1 MLKKTFAALVL
12 AVLAIFAVP
21 AAANAYGSGSDVT
34 VEGPVVAGGNV
45 TVVFGP
51 GAFAGAQNISF
62 TIEGNGNVTLAAF
75 KAATFSTDK
84 TSAADGSVSV
94 DVVLP
99 ENASGTYN
107 LTGVD
112 EDGTI
117 QTAALTVTAAD
128 GGTDAD
134 GDGLPDT
141 GSEVPVLALW
151 TAGGALALGAA
162 LIAVMTIVR
171 RQRLSQD

>member
-1 MLKKTFAALVL
+1 MLKKTFAALAL

-21 AAANAYGSGSDVT
+21 AAANAYGSGSDIT
-34 VEGPVVAGGNV
+34 IEGPVVAGGNV
-45 TVVFGP
+45 TVIFEEGS
-51 GAFAGAQNISF
+51 FAGAQNISF
-62 TIEGNGNVTLAAF
+62 TIEGNGNVTLSAF
-75 KAATFSTDK
+75 KAATFSLDK

-94 DVVLP
+94 VVNLP

-128 GGTDAD
+128 GGA
-134 GDGLPDT
+134 DGLPDT
-141 GSEVPVLALW
+141 GAEVPVLALW